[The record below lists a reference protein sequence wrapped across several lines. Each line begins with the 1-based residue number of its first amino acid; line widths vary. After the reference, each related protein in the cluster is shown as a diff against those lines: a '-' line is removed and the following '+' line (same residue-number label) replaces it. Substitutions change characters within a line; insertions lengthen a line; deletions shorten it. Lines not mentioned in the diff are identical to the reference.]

1 MYETCRMIPNQER
14 KNFILTSVDIFGD
27 MYQLKALIN
36 MNPNQEGN
44 EAIFFLV

>member
-1 MYETCRMIPNQER
+1 MYETCLMIPNQER

-27 MYQLKALIN
+27 MYRLKALIN